1 MSCERA
7 AKILFLRQARCLAP
21 LTSRAM
27 DAKSQ
32 SIVAFLQ
39 SCGEAAPSLAPN
51 YARME
56 ELYTRGLGVQLQLQ
70 IGPASEFKFRQYVAC
85 LDPTGL

>member
-1 MSCERA
+1 
-7 AKILFLRQARCLAP
+7 
-21 LTSRAM
+21 M

-56 ELYTRGLGVQLQLQ
+56 ELYTRKLCPVAPAHGALLEEHLGEEAAAQRWA
-70 IGPASEFKFRQYVAC
+70 GCRRS
-85 LDPTGL
+85 